1 MQSYSDYRPSPVI
14 TKSGNLP
21 YSMRENAGTENSRV
35 QKKLPLGLGPTFP
48 RFRSQDIP
56 DECLAAVINVACQ
69 AGTEG
74 NLQPTRWIVVRSE
87 AAKRH
92 LEAAISIEVPLTSAP
107 VILICLAD
115 ALAWKLAPQRLQE
128 MVATGKI
135 TEERG
140 REVLRQLQQHYSS
153 SPDIAHRTALANGL
167 EAVQQVLLSAGS
179 FDLSAFWVTEFDEA
193 PIKTHFHIPDHFI
206 VAALVPMGYTEE
218 TPANVPQSSPQRL
231 IYQEKFGKVLNP

>member
-1 MQSYSDYRPSPVI
+1 MPGR
-14 TKSGNLP
+14 G
-21 YSMRENAGTENSRV
+21 
-35 QKKLPLGLGPTFP
+35 
-48 RFRSQDIP
+48 
-56 DECLAAVINVACQ
+56 INVACQ

-135 TEERG
+135 TEEKG
-140 REVLRQLQQHYSS
+140 REVLRQVQS
-153 SPDIAHRTALANGL
+153 ITRHRRGRTTHGPRQRSGGGAAGPA
-167 EAVQQVLLSAGS
+167 ERRDPVICRLSG
-179 FDLSAFWVTEFDEA
+179 
-193 PIKTHFHIPDHFI
+193 
-206 VAALVPMGYTEE
+206 
-218 TPANVPQSSPQRL
+218 
-231 IYQEKFGKVLNP
+231 